1 MNHPARWLAAARWRV
16 DVRCYAVALF
26 TAPLI
31 VLVTLLALVSADF
44 LPELFGADAKAALLL
59 AGIAVG
65 LVAGLEELGWAGFAV
80 PVLAALRRSD
90 GSGWSWGSCGER
102 GTFR

>member
-1 MNHPARWLAAARWRV
+1 V
-16 DVRCYAVALF
+16 DVRWYAVALF

-31 VLVTLLALVSADF
+31 VLVTLLALALVSADF

-65 LVAGLEELGWAGFAV
+65 LVAGLEGWVGPDSPCPF
-80 PVLAALRRSD
+80 
-90 GSGWSWGSCGER
+90 SGCATTSSLSGRSWGSCGER